1 MEITYNSTRGD
12 HWRCNLYVMSHRV
25 QTALLL
31 FIAPAIWAIG
41 FAYITAVIERNV
53 RAVSIAFFVG
63 LYGGVAL
70 NALLLHQMILKRLPT
85 PTTRRVCT
93 TLITPGFFRDTAPE
107 KVMEYRWAQITDIRL
122 HDGDF
127 YFWLGGTKGNFIP
140 RSAFDNPREGQHF
153 YETAMAYW
161 HSAKSG
167 QPVPFPQDGE
177 VWPPPPRFG

>member
-1 MEITYNSTRGD
+1 MEVTYSTTRSD
-12 HWRCNLYVMSHRV
+12 QWRCHLYVMFHRGQSV
-25 QTALLL
+25 FGFVFTPAMLALVYIYSMPPMQRNMRGLLIALLAA
-31 FIAPAIWAIG
+31 FGGWA
-41 FAYITAVIERNV
+41 
-53 RAVSIAFFVG
+53 AFHG
-63 LYGGVAL
+63 LI
-70 NALLLHQMILKRLPT
+70 LHAMILKRLPT

-93 TLITPGFFRDTAPE
+93 TLITPEFFRDTVPE
-107 KVMEYRWAQITDIRL
+107 KVMEYPWAQISDIRL

-167 QPVPFPQDGE
+167 SPVPQDGE
-177 VWPPPPRFG
+177 VWPPPPRLG